1 LSSWRCRS
9 VLVRDIAD
17 GCRCVDVAVCWS
29 VTLLTVVVVSML
41 QCAGL

>member
-1 LSSWRCRS
+1 

-17 GCRCVDVAVCWS
+17 SCRGDGVAVCWS
-29 VTLLTVVVVSML
+29 VTLLTVVVVTVS